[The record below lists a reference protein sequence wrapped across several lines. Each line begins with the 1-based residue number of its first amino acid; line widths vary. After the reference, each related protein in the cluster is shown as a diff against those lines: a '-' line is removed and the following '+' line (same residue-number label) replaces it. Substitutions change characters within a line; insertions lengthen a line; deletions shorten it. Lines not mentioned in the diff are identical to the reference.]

1 MVEVDRSALQTSSL
15 RPPFARS
22 IAPTFAQ
29 RGRRWLPRRVRAL
42 ARTALLAATMVT
54 VSGSVHA
61 QSAGSTTHDFGA
73 ADPAKDAF
81 AGGAGDVAPGAPG
94 PSSPAGG
101 GGGST
106 GAPSG
111 VTTGP
116 QLEATV
122 AGAPEPRNEDR
133 APEDPTMRKVV
144 AERRNGLVLGV
155 SPGFGLA
162 ASSGYPNDPKFIGNG
177 SYYSSTPMLAGHATS
192 FFLMGAFTDWVSFG
206 PMVNVATFENATWK
220 STGFGVG
227 FRLETFP
234 LLRLFPTLADTSVY
248 AQMGFG
254 SAALRAKLDVPDSD
268 GSQSFLGVGI
278 HHEFRLARLL
288 GGHAAIGP
296 FVEYDA
302 VFAKPIERHW
312 LSIGVRIAW
321 YGGKV
326 TADRR

>member
-1 MVEVDRSALQTSSL
+1 MAWCSTRSGKRGFPAASRSELVYRGAMVEVDRSALQ
-15 RPPFARS
+15 
-22 IAPTFAQ
+22 
-29 RGRRWLPRRVRAL
+29 AL
-42 ARTALLAATMVT
+42 ATDTRRSFGMRGALFVSLVAGTAAVSPSAFGQEPPSTNAA
-54 VSGSVHA
+54 
-61 QSAGSTTHDFGA
+61 A
-73 ADPAKDAF
+73 ADGPAETRDPPAGTT
-81 AGGAGDVAPGAPG
+81 GGA
-94 PSSPAGG
+94 
-101 GGGST
+101 
-106 GAPSG
+106 SG

-122 AGAPEPRNEDR
+122 AGAPEPAPRAEDR
-133 APEDPTMRKVV
+133 APADPTMRKVV

-162 ASSGYPNDPKFIGNG
+162 ASSGYPNDPKFIGNEA
-177 SYYSSTPMLAGHATS
+177 YYSSTPMLAGHATS

-206 PMVNVATFENATWK
+206 PMVNVATFENDTWK

-248 AQMGFG
+248 SQLGFG

-302 VFAKPIERHW
+302 IFAKPIERHW
-312 LSIGVRIAW
+312 LSVGVRIAW